1 MSTMSEPT
9 AVPVPPAD
17 VTAPN
22 RPKIKKHKTRRR
34 VAKGLAWLALAMTAA
49 MILAEPWL
57 LVPAVKL
64 VAALI
69 LWD

>member
-1 MSTMSEPT
+1 MSTMPEMT

-17 VTAPN
+17 VTAPH
-22 RPKIKKHKTRRR
+22 RPKNKKHKTRRR
-34 VAKGLAWLALAMTAA
+34 VAKSLAWLALAMTAA

-57 LVPAVKL
+57 LVPAVTL
-64 VAALI
+64 VAALS